1 MKSFRDIIDL
11 WPSLTEFAADIGVR
25 YGTAQVMRFRSQL
38 RDEHW
43 VRVVAAAEKR
53 NLPVT
58 YQMLAEI
65 AAARKPK
72 SKSRGNGRRA
82 EHRPAA

>member
-11 WPSLTEFAADIGVR
+11 WPSLSDFAADIGVK

-53 NLPVT
+53 GLPVT
-58 YQMLAEI
+58 YQTLAEI
-65 AAARKPK
+65 AAGKKARVKP
-72 SKSRGNGRRA
+72 RGNGRRA